1 MTYRPFTIA
10 VFLLAA
16 AGIGVAWAQTTR
28 STTEGV
34 YSQEQAGRGREL
46 YADQCTNCH
55 GRALT
60 GEGENG
66 PVAGEKFR
74 GEWEGETALTL
85 FDRVRNTMPYK
96 TPGTLSRQQ
105 TADLVA
111 FLLYFN
117 GAPAGQG
124 ELSSKAEYLSQIQIS
139 FARR

>member
-1 MTYRPFTIA
+1 MKPA
-10 VFLLAA
+10 LGLLAA
-16 AGIGVAWAQTTR
+16 LALVAGGALIAQETTR
-28 STTEGV
+28 STREGV
-34 YSQEQAGRGREL
+34 YSPEQALRGREL
-46 YADQCTNCH
+46 YADQCAGCH

-74 GEWEGETALTL
+74 GEWEGENLLTF

-117 GAPAGQG
+117 GYPAGKAD
-124 ELSSKAEYLSQIQIS
+124 LSTRAEYLSQIQIEGPK
-139 FARR
+139 R